1 MHVIRGP
8 RRRRASQAHTR
19 DRGSAVV
26 EFVLVAPLVL
36 FLFAAIAQISF
47 VSYVRS
53 TLIACAAEGAR
64 AGALADA
71 DSTTA
76 KRRTRVALGDSVVS
90 GLVRSI
96 DVSPER
102 KNGIDTVAVTVTAK
116 LPLVGLLGPTKLRV
130 TGHSLAED
138 Y

>member
-1 MHVIRGP
+1 MGLRGA
-8 RRRRASQAHTR
+8 RGTGAT

-64 AGALADA
+64 AGALSDA
-71 DSTTA
+71 ASTTA
-76 KRRTRVALGDSVVS
+76 KRRTKVALGDSVVS

-96 DVSPER
+96 DVAPER
-102 KNGIDTVAVTVTAK
+102 KDGIDTVAVTVTAR
-116 LPLVGLLGPTKLRV
+116 LPLVGLLGPTTLRV
-130 TGHSLAED
+130 TGHSLQED

>member
-1 MHVIRGP
+1 MRIRGEP
-8 RRRRASQAHTR
+8 RTEAT

-47 VSYVRS
+47 VSYARS

-64 AGALADA
+64 AGALSDADA
-71 DSTTA
+71 ATA

-96 DVSPER
+96 DVAPER

-116 LPLVGLLGPTKLRV
+116 LPLVGLLGPTTLRV
-130 TGHSLAED
+130 TGHSLKED

>member
-1 MHVIRGP
+1 VQSRVG
-8 RRRRASQAHTR
+8 RQLRST

-47 VSYVRS
+47 VSYARS

-64 AGALADA
+64 AGALSDS

-76 KRRTRVALGDSVVS
+76 QRRTKAALGDSVVA
-90 GLVRSI
+90 GLVYAI
-96 DVSPER
+96 NVAEER
-102 KNGIDTVAVTVTAK
+102 RNGIDTVAVTVTAK
-116 LPLVGLLGPTKLRV
+116 LPLVGLLGPTTLHV
-130 TGHSLAED
+130 TGRSLQED